1 MSRRF
6 RLQTLERLRA
16 VRLDAAARELSAARR
31 AATDAELELAALQQA
46 VLACVPSS
54 HAASRDVVTAG
65 LRRDLLR
72 ERAEEAAATVVTR
85 QSEAAAAVEA
95 WHAARAGLR
104 AVEAL
109 HERHRLTLAESD
121 ARLEQRLIDDLAAGM
136 PRRAAA
142 TTEVDTP
149 AGGEPR

>member
-16 VRLDAAARELSAARR
+16 VRLDAAAEELGAARR
-31 AATDAELELAALQQA
+31 ALIDAELEHAALQQA
-46 VLACVPSS
+46 VLTCVP
-54 HAASRDVVTAG
+54 AALADSQDVVTAG

-72 ERAEEAAATVVTR
+72 ERADQAAAVVITR
-85 QSEAAAAVEA
+85 QSEVAAAVEA
-95 WHAARAGLR
+95 WHTARAGLR

-109 HERHRLTLAESD
+109 HDRHRLALAESD
-121 ARLEQRLIDDLAAGM
+121 ARHEQRLIDDLAAGM
-136 PRRAAA
+136 PRLLGSPVG
-142 TTEVDTP
+142 TDVV